1 LCSLPAVEALRQVW
15 VQQYYTLDETVH
27 WRTDQQ
33 GLPALSRFINSP
45 YDVEARYA
53 RKRSTS
59 WVGYK
64 VHLTET
70 CEDDQPHL
78 IAHVETV
85 LAPSADGA
93 VTQSIHEGLKA
104 NRLLPNRHLVDAGY
118 MDAPE
123 LVTSQQAYNVELV
136 GPARADYK
144 WQARAALPPF

>member
-1 LCSLPAVEALRQVW
+1 

-78 IAHVETV
+78 IA
-85 LAPSADGA
+85 
-93 VTQSIHEGLKA
+93 LKA